1 MRHPLPLVRPGAGDP
16 HRIGVVGELLLE
28 SDGLALALAFR
39 GRTAVPSRAVSLP
52 FPIIGNETMV
62 DGLDL
67 DLRGSIQ
74 QDGVLTVTIVMRL
87 RHPARDGEG
96 GLDAETTVVPAGASL
111 PFLLTCFDDDGCRV
125 TACGVITHEPAGRSS
140 PV

>member
-1 MRHPLPLVRPGAGDP
+1 M
-16 HRIGVVGELLLE
+16 
-28 SDGLALALAFR
+28 
-39 GRTAVPSRAVSLP
+39 
-52 FPIIGNETMV
+52 
-62 DGLDL
+62 
-67 DLRGSIQ
+67 
-74 QDGVLTVTIVMRL
+74 LTVTIVMRL
-87 RHPARDGEG
+87 RHPARDDEG